1 MPALIKILHKNNR
14 VEEIDCLN
22 IMTLG
27 RDKSSTVH
35 LKDPMASRNHG
46 VIRAVGKDQY
56 YLLDTGSR
64 NGIYLNNR
72 RISAPMLLKDGD
84 NLTIGDTIIN
94 FNQEYIEN
102 ASLED
107 TLENTA
113 PDFAETMHY
122 VKADIRAVIVL
133 VSDIRGFTSIS
144 ESLPIESLT
153 KLMSFWFQEVQNL
166 VEDNNGIVDKFIGD
180 CVLAKWEV
188 EKDDKQSLVQALNT
202 ALNLHKITDRL
213 GKKFPE
219 IGRPLQIGVGL
230 NKGDAAFGI
239 GAENTIMGDVVN
251 TAFRLETAS
260 KQLES
265 DIVMNSSFYNDLPSN
280 VPISETQELEVKGK
294 TELLKVTTLGFDDL
308 AEFIQQNAEVYNL

>member
-1 MPALIKILHKNNR
+1 MSALVKVLHKNSR
-14 VEEIDCLN
+14 VEEIPCLN

-27 RDKSSTVH
+27 RDKSSTIH

-84 NLTIGDTIIN
+84 NLTIGDTIIS
-94 FNQEYIEN
+94 FSQEYIDN
-102 ASLED
+102 VSLED

-122 VKADIRAVIVL
+122 IKADIRSVIVL

-166 VEDNNGIVDKFIGD
+166 VEDNKGMVDKFIGD

-188 EKDDKQSLVQALNT
+188 EKGDKQSLVRALNT
-202 ALNLHKITDRL
+202 ALNLHKVTDRL

-239 GAENTIMGDVVN
+239 GAENT
-251 TAFRLETAS
+251 
-260 KQLES
+260 
-265 DIVMNSSFYNDLPSN
+265 
-280 VPISETQELEVKGK
+280 
-294 TELLKVTTLGFDDL
+294 
-308 AEFIQQNAEVYNL
+308 